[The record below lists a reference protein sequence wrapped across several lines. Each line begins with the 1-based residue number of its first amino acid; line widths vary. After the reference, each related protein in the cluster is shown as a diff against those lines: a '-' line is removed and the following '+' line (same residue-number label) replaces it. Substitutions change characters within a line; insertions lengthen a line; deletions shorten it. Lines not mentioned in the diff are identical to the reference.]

1 MSLSRVAKQNGFLGQ
16 LDASSSPIRLCC
28 AYCAGAPG
36 HASDMAVTYRS
47 QALQRMNPVR
57 IRAIASA
64 AVVLT
69 AVVVLTAQR
78 GVSVGDFTTAIKAE
92 FCDVIGWPTP

>member
-1 MSLSRVAKQNGFLGQ
+1 
-16 LDASSSPIRLCC
+16 
-28 AYCAGAPG
+28 
-36 HASDMAVTYRS
+36 
-47 QALQRMNPVR
+47 MNPVR

-69 AVVVLTAQR
+69 AVAVLTAQR

-92 FCDVIGWPTP
+92 LCDVIGGPTP